1 MRVESQ
7 LLQDFGEG
15 PNISDDPAAAAT
27 GQQEAGADTV
37 QVISNLV
44 PGQSVEPAFLAADP
58 IDGYSDGDSGGEW
71 LGGDV
76 EGFSSEDEDE
86 DEDEDE
92 EALHEL
98 QPEGGGVVVDGEHY
112 DVDWDDD
119 MGAQIVTFVPHL
131 LVLHLYLERQKL
143 CRYEV
148 GEIGLVW

>member
-1 MRVESQ
+1 M
-7 LLQDFGEG
+7 
-15 PNISDDPAAAAT
+15 SDDPAAAAT

-44 PGQSVEPAFLAADP
+44 PGQSVWPAADP
-58 IDGYSDGDSGGEW
+58 IDGYSDSDSGGEW

-112 DVDWDDD
+112 DVDWDDE
-119 MGAQIVTFVPHL
+119 MGAQSL
-131 LVLHLYLERQKL
+131 LCHSICASPIPGKTEL